1 MSHSPGRPEDLP
13 RPEVL
18 WARAGALAALM
29 AGVEDDLGILSLED
43 GVLRYHDGG
52 SSDWYL
58 AWCGGD
64 GRAVIVGYDRDT
76 SDSTDNGKR
85 PVDLFAEAPA
95 WLPWEWIAAH
105 EARTNVGFAYWWDG
119 RAWARGPY
127 PDDWEGDG
135 LRLDRY
141 ASVEA
146 AVDAI
151 VGLLFEGFAPE
162 DEDGEALLPEPGA
175 ALMRR
180 AREGTVDADSLAAV
194 LSVLDTQYT
203 DEDDEYEAPGWD
215 AGAALAAAE
224 RLGLA
229 PGSRR
234 PFLPLG
240 EAVPERPARP
250 VISERTRSLLLWD
263 ALRREPER
271 DRPPVPETGELLRVL
286 ERVRALGLAEGGEA
300 VVEYTFAGERRV
312 LDASGEEFKDYDT
325 DLMDR
330 LDALRAAEDVRGRG
344 RWLYLRLAVSEEG
357 YDARRRY
364 DRWPEDAHEHLV
376 GYLPETAYRLN
387 GEGALRAPEW
397 RPAWAE
403 LVEDETLVRP
413 PAPAPSE
420 RPSRPVAVL
429 DEEGQREL
437 LGRIAGF
444 LPRPEGWREAVLD
457 ARFLVGYE
465 RLRVSVVLEDGTV
478 REGRGHYRLPD
489 LVRNLR
495 AGMYRPGR
503 GAWFG
508 LRYTVGP
515 DGSRVEADHDSEPA
529 FDMAPLDFDYALDQA
544 YYPRSRE
551 HVPAWL
557 AERLAAA
564 RG

>member
-13 RPEVL
+13 HPEVL
-18 WARAGALAALM
+18 WAHAGAVAALT
-29 AGVEDDLGILSLED
+29 AGLEDDPGTLSPEN
-43 GVLRYHDGG
+43 GMLRYHDGG

-76 SDSTDNGKR
+76 SDSTHSDKR
-85 PVDLFAEAPA
+85 PVDLFAEAPD
-95 WLPWEWIAAH
+95 WLPWEWVASH

-141 ASVEA
+141 ASAEA
-146 AVDAI
+146 AVDAV
-151 VGLLFEGFAPE
+151 VGLVFEGFAPE
-162 DEDGEALLPEPGA
+162 NEHGEALLPEPGT

-194 LSVLDTQYT
+194 LSLLDTQYT
-203 DEDDEYEAPGWD
+203 DKDDEYEAPAWD

-224 RLGLA
+224 RLGLVPGA
-229 PGSRR
+229 PR

-240 EAVPERPARP
+240 GARPGRPAHP

-271 DRPPVPETGELLRVL
+271 DRPPVPETGELRRVL

-300 VVEYTFAGERRV
+300 VVEYTFAGERRI
-312 LDASGEEFKDYDT
+312 LDASGGEFVDYDT
-325 DLMDR
+325 DLMDG
-330 LDALRAAEDVRGRG
+330 LDALRAAEDVQGRG

-357 YDARRRY
+357 YGARRRY
-364 DRWPEDAHEHLV
+364 DRWPEEAPGSLD
-376 GYLPETAYRLN
+376 GYLPEAPYRLN
-387 GEGALRAPEW
+387 GEGALRSPEW

-403 LVEDETLVRP
+403 LLEEEALVRP
-413 PAPAPSE
+413 PAPAPSP
-420 RPSRPVAVL
+420 RPSRPVALL
-429 DEEGQREL
+429 DEEGRRAL

-465 RLRVSVVLEDGTV
+465 RLRVRVVLADGTV

-489 LVRNLR
+489 LVRTLR
-495 AGMYRPGR
+495 EGMYRPDR
-503 GAWFG
+503 GTWFG
-508 LRYTVGP
+508 LRYTVDR
-515 DGSRVEADHDSEPA
+515 DGGRLEADHDSEPA

-544 YYPRSRE
+544 YYPRARE